1 MAAPPAAATPRGTGC
16 RRPNETN
23 QYVYLRIL
31 VGRTWTSTSGCR
43 TGTMVGY
50 VLALKT
56 GSIGTFYFRV
66 YRPATSVNMAG
77 TSRTMALKVT

>member
-1 MAAPPAAATPRGTGC
+1 VDVYQRL
-16 RRPNETN
+16 PN
-23 QYVYLRIL
+23 
-31 VGRTWTSTSGCR
+31 GH
-43 TGTMVGY
+43 TMVGY

-56 GSIGTFYFRV
+56 GSIGTFHFRV